1 MRPCADIA
9 EGNAARGAGIRLY
22 APTVGPDGTPEEVDE
37 AVAEQL
43 AADTARV
50 AARLAFSIEPHR
62 TRGRFALAGAPVSV
76 VFERAADRRARPR
89 HRSGRLAPEL
99 LPFLVDATMRTRE
112 RLQLGEGEDNPY
124 LIALVLA
131 AFYVVDAPR
140 TGLLG
145 PAVRAD
151 QTPAVSAVAEAEALM
166 DLAGAPGTVA
176 LRVIAPVE
184 DEDGREVNAA
194 VELRW
199 SDRP

>member
-1 MRPCADIA
+1 MVPDDQS
-9 EGNAARGAGIRLY
+9 GAGDDAL
-22 APTVGPDGTPEEVDE
+22 AD
-37 AVAEQL
+37 QL

-50 AARLAFSIEPHR
+50 ASGLAFAIGQHR
-62 TRGRFALAGAPVSV
+62 GPGAYSLVGAPVAV
-76 VFERAADRRARPR
+76 IFERAADAEGRPK

-99 LPFLVDATMRTRE
+99 LPFLVDAVVRTRE
-112 RLQLGEGEDNPY
+112 RLQLRDGEDNPY

-145 PAVRAD
+145 PGVAER
-151 QTPAVSAVAEAEALM
+151 TPAVSAVAEVEALRDM
-166 DLAGAPGTVA
+166 AGSPGTVA

-184 DEDGREVNAA
+184 DEDGRTVNAA

-199 SDRP
+199 TAAGTEQTTES